1 MAKKSNKYKLKLELV
16 ELVRPDDTEYHPIV
30 LEFDNHDNI
39 FNIVELMKQRDRFK
53 TKQDSIEF
61 AIGLKLFSE
70 VMLKNKNNP
79 LFEDFRPAFGELM
92 KKIKSRQEN
101 NIE

>member
-16 ELVRPDDTEYHPIV
+16 ELVRPEDTEYQPIE

-39 FNIVELMKQRDRFK
+39 FKIVERMKHKDQFK
-53 TKQDSIEF
+53 PEQDSIEF

-70 VMLKNKNNP
+70 VTLKNRDNP

-92 KKIKSRQEN
+92 KKIKSR
-101 NIE
+101 